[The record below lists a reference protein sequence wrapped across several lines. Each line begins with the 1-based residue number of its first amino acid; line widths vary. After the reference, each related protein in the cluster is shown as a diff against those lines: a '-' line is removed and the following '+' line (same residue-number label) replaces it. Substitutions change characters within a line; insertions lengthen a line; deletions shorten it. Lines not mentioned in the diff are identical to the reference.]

1 MATVGSRSDKCSICK
16 DSYTDPRYLPCGHIF
31 CVVCVHPLISEDIL
45 SCPTC
50 QVKTHVSTVADLP
63 KAEAIQTVELPVQ
76 DTGAVGAVGREPS
89 PNNVHYTSPP
99 PTYDSLYQAP
109 VINHATPDV
118 NFNVKVSYLSMYIY
132 IYIYIYGCI
141 LGECGI

>member
-31 CVVCVHPLISEDIL
+31 CVVCVHPLISEDTL

-76 DTGAVGAVGREPS
+76 DTGAVGAVGRGCS
-89 PNNVHYTSPP
+89 ANVHFTSPP
-99 PTYDSLYQAP
+99 PSYDSLYKP
-109 VINHATPDV
+109 RETNHATPDIK
-118 NFNVKVSYLSMYIY
+118 FKVSYYVHYI
-132 IYIYIYGCI
+132 
-141 LGECGI
+141 